1 MPNTLVVQDVVCSEA
16 HYKLDTGQLKWW
28 GPNRHIYLTINQMDI
43 TDCESRYSTI
53 SLKMQQM
60 IFLHKSKVDSLKKLD
75 FKCVVQ
81 FVCLFVLVDA
91 NF

>member
-43 TDCESRYSTI
+43 TDGESRYSTI
-53 SLKMQQM
+53 SLKMQQSS
-60 IFLHKSKVDSLKKLD
+60 INNAGDSEIDFLYLSLRWTEKNLGTV
-75 FKCVVQ
+75 FY
-81 FVCLFVLVDA
+81 
-91 NF
+91 